1 MRDRDHNGNRLR
13 KKRGKSVAAVVMG
26 VTRSGLLAHR
36 ARFRPSIPSW
46 QLDGNKA

>member
-1 MRDRDHNGNRLR
+1 MRDGDHNRNRLK
-13 KKRGKSVAAVVMG
+13 KKRGKSVAAVVTG

-36 ARFRPSIPSW
+36 TPFRASIPSW